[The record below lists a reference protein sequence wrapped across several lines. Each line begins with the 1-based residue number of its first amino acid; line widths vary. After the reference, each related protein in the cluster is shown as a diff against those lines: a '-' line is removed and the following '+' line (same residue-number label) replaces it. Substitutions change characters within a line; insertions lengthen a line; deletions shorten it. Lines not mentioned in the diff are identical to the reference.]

1 MVMLYP
7 LSVIDHPPS
16 LNILNDIMIYKIYKY
31 VLYYTLNQTLNN
43 PSIHIFVYVCQIVH
57 IVLKVQI
64 AHYQTTTSH
73 NELKNLQICPR

>member
-1 MVMLYP
+1 MVMLYS
-7 LSVIDHPPS
+7 LRVIDHLPS

-31 VLYYTLNQTLNN
+31 VLYYTFNQTLNT
-43 PSIHIFVYVCQIVH
+43 PSIHIFVYVCQIVL

-73 NELKNLQICPR
+73 NELRNLQIHPR